1 MRNLPNLLS
10 DLPLE
15 QQAMQARCVHPT
27 GTFIEFKTAE
37 VEQSIPDRFEQIVVQ
52 YPDRIAVRGK
62 TGTFTYDTLNK
73 LANRVARAI
82 LHRCGQGAAPV
93 ALLFEHDAPVIA
105 AILGVLKA
113 GKIYVPLDPSYPR
126 PRIAHMLEDSQAAL
140 IVTNRRQLALAKA
153 VAQNS
158 CPLLDV
164 DTLDSANLSAENLG
178 IPLPPE
184 TLYGIFYTS
193 GSTGEPKGVVENHR
207 NMLYHIM
214 AYTNAIHICAH
225 DRLTLLHSLSF
236 RAAEMHLF
244 GALLNGAALFPLDL
258 KEAGI
263 GTLAS
268 MAQPRRHNHLPFD
281 PDGFPAIRPHL
292 DRNAGYVLV
301 ASDSPVG
308 CACQPAGDRAVQT
321 AFWAAVSFPQ

>member
-1 MRNLPNLLS
+1 M
-10 DLPLE
+10 
-15 QQAMQARCVHPT
+15 V
-27 GTFIEFKTAE
+27 
-37 VEQSIPDRFEQIVVQ
+37 
-52 YPDRIAVRGK
+52 
-62 TGTFTYDTLNK
+62 
-73 LANRVARAI
+73 
-82 LHRCGQGAAPV
+82 
-93 ALLFEHDAPVIA
+93 
-105 AILGVLKA
+105 
-113 GKIYVPLDPSYPR
+113 
-126 PRIAHMLEDSQAAL
+126 EDSQAAL
-140 IVTNRRQLALAKA
+140 IVTNRRQLSFAKA

-158 CPLLDV
+158 CQLLDV
-164 DTLDSANLSAENLG
+164 DTLDSDLSAENLG

-263 GTLAS
+263 GTLA
-268 MAQPRRHNHLPFD
+268 AWLNHEGITIYHSIPMVFRQFAHTLT
-281 PDGFPAIRPHL
+281 G
-292 DRNAGYVLV
+292 NAGCVLV

-308 CACQPAGDRAVQT
+308 CAYQPAGDRAVQT